1 MTNRKLAVVAGIGAV
16 AFIAFGAATCSA
28 LAPASTTT
36 TLQTDTSQTHGI
48 SVSGEG
54 KVQGKPDVAQLSL
67 GVSVLRDNVAAARDQ
82 AATSLAAITSAV
94 KADGIAD
101 KDIQTTQLDISPQYD
116 YNNGNQTLKGFR
128 VTNTVSVKVRD
139 INTTS
144 KVVDDAVTAGGDNTQ
159 IQGITFTIDKPEDLQ
174 QQARTAA
181 VADAKA
187 KAQTLASAAGVGLG
201 APITISEGGGVQPIV
216 YAGAQL
222 KNMASSAAAPA
233 TPIQPG
239 QLDVTVDV
247 NITWTIK

>member
-1 MTNRKLAVVAGIGAV
+1 M
-16 AFIAFGAATCSA
+16 
-28 LAPASTTT
+28 PASTTTT
-36 TLQTDTSQTHGI
+36 TLQTDTNQTHGI

-67 GVSVLRDNVAAARDQ
+67 GVSVLKDTVAAARDQ
-82 AATSLAAITSAV
+82 AATSLTAITAAV
-94 KADGIAD
+94 KADGVAD

-139 INTTS
+139 INAAS
-144 KVVDDAVTAGGDNTQ
+144 KVVDDAVTAGGDDTQ

-187 KAQTLASAAGVGLG
+187 KAQTLASASGVGLG
-201 APITISEGGGVQPIV
+201 DAIVISEGGGVQPIT
-216 YAGAQL
+216 YDSAALKSAGA
-222 KNMASSAAAPA
+222 AAAPA

-239 QLDVTVDV
+239 QLDVTIDV
-247 NITWTIK
+247 SITWAIK